1 MRRKVYLAFDDY
13 IEDTQ
18 STYSSTELNNELG
31 DYDAFVLQV
40 VTDDVV
46 NATAITVQLEVSSDG
61 RRWTSKNAV
70 PEVNAAALT
79 TGVTNNASGVDPG
92 TIGPGPSLVRVRVQ
106 LTNPFGGT
114 TRAHV
119 KIYCRAGEAVGPF
132 QPNHLGGCILWLR
145 ADMGITL
152 NGSNVIRW
160 ADQSPAANDAVQD
173 IAATTRQPAYNPIQ
187 INGRPTVFFDASSA
201 GSEKYMTLTKSL
213 AGYTASHTFLV
224 NKLVNALPPVG
235 LHSGLWNLGTSGLSS
250 HFPFT
255 GDGQIYD
262 DGGGTT
268 RYVCGTP
275 VVSLAN
281 PVVYEVEN
289 GSTWKNKIN
298 GTTQFSSGTNTVGL
312 SSAPELGTN
321 QAVGTYYDGY
331 WCEMMMFNRILTTPE
346 RQLVV
351 GYLNGLYGLG
361 AT

>member
-1 MRRKVYLAFDDY
+1 MRRKVYLAFDDF

-31 DYDAFVLQV
+31 AYDAFVLQV

-70 PEVNAAALT
+70 PEVNAAAIAA
-79 TGVTNNASGVDPG
+79 GVTNNASGVDPG
-92 TIGPGPSLVRVRVQ
+92 TIGPGPSLVRLRVQ
-106 LTNPFGGT
+106 LTNPFGGA

-119 KIYCRAGEAVGPF
+119 RIYCRAGEAVGPF

-173 IAATTRQPAYNPIQ
+173 IAATTRQPGYNPIQ
-187 INGRPTVFFDASSA
+187 INGRPTVFFDASTA

-213 AGYTASHTFLV
+213 ASYAASHAFVVL
-224 NKLVNALPPVG
+224 KLVVALPVTVG
-235 LHSGLWNLGTSGLSS
+235 TGLWKLGSSGLAS
-250 HFPFT
+250 HFPYVDNT
-255 GDGQIYD
+255 IYD

-268 RYVCGTP
+268 RYTCGSP

-281 PVVYEVEN
+281 PVVYEVAN
-289 GSTWKNKIN
+289 GSTWTSRIN
-298 GTTQFSSGTNTVGL
+298 GTQQFTSASNTVGL
-312 SSAPELGTN
+312 SAAPEIGSNTSFS
-321 QAVGTYYDGY
+321 TFCDGY
-331 WCEMMMFNRILTTPE
+331 WCEMMMFNRILTAPE

-351 GYLNGLYGLG
+351 GYLNGLYALG
-361 AT
+361 MA